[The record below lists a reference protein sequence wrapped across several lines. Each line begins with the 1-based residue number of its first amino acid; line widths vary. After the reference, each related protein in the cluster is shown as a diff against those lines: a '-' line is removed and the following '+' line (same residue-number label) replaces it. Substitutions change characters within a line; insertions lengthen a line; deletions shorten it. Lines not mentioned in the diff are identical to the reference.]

1 MIQPSCPALLVLDD
15 DAFRKSL
22 IATMD
27 QQHFMVT
34 SVDENQFAAE
44 LERRKYRVIVVGL
57 DLSDNKGASALEFL
71 KEHREISRCGVIIV
85 GESDPRIRSYAPWA
99 DETLMKPVDPQY
111 LATRARAYCGC

>member
-27 QQHFMVT
+27 QEHFSVT
-34 SVDENQFAAE
+34 PIDESNVKAE
-44 LERRKYRVIVVGL
+44 LERRKYRVVVIGL
-57 DLSDNKGASALEFL
+57 NLTSNKGTAAVEFL
-71 KEHREISRCGVIIV
+71 KNHRENNHCGVIIV
-85 GESDPRIRSYAPWA
+85 GDADPRVRNFAPWA

-111 LATRARAYCGC
+111 LATRARTYCGC